1 MKWFP
6 INKNTMALLFVV
18 IVTLGFFIAGLFE
31 VLDYLIIKFLLI
43 CGFIGLVAVAIFFA
57 VKNRKKRLEDK
68 LQDDS
73 H

>member
-6 INKNTMALLFVV
+6 INKNTIALLFV
-18 IVTLGFFIAGLFE
+18 IIMTLGFFIAGLFE

-43 CGFIGLVAVAIFFA
+43 CGYIGLVAVAIFFA
-57 VKNRKKRLEDK
+57 VKNRKNRLEDK

>member
-6 INKNTMALLFVV
+6 INKNTIALLFVI
-18 IVTLGFFIAGLFE
+18 IVTFGFFIAGLFE

-43 CGFIGLVAVAIFFA
+43 CGYIGLVAVAIFFA
-57 VKNRKKRLEDK
+57 VKNRKNRLEDK

>member
-6 INKNTMALLFVV
+6 INKNTIALLFVI

-57 VKNRKKRLEDK
+57 VKNRKNRLEDK

>member
-6 INKNTMALLFVV
+6 INKNTIALLFVI

-43 CGFIGLVAVAIFFA
+43 CGYIGLVTVAIFFA
-57 VKNRKKRLEDK
+57 VKNRKNRLEDK

>member
-6 INKNTMALLFVV
+6 INKNTIALLFV
-18 IVTLGFFIAGLFE
+18 ITITLGFFIAGLFE

-43 CGFIGLVAVAIFFA
+43 SSLIGLIIVALMFA
-57 VKNRKKRLEDK
+57 LKNRKNRLGDK
-68 LQDDS
+68 LQDDP

>member
-6 INKNTMALLFVV
+6 INKNTLALLFV
-18 IVTLGFFIAGLFE
+18 IAVTLGFFTAGLFE

-43 CGFIGLVAVAIFFA
+43 ICFIGLVAVAISFA
-57 VKNRKKRLEDK
+57 LKNRKNRLEDK

>member
-6 INKNTMALLFVV
+6 INKNTIALLFV
-18 IVTLGFFIAGLFE
+18 ITITLGFFIAGLFE

-43 CGFIGLVAVAIFFA
+43 TSLIGLIIVALMFA
-57 VKNRKKRLEDK
+57 LKNRKNRLEDE

>member
-6 INKNTMALLFVV
+6 INKNTIALLFVI

-43 CGFIGLVAVAIFFA
+43 CGYIGLVAVAIFFA
-57 VKNRKKRLEDK
+57 VKNRKNRLEDK

>member
-6 INKNTMALLFVV
+6 INKNTIALLFVI

-43 CGFIGLVAVAIFFA
+43 CGYIGLVAVAIFFA
-57 VKNRKKRLEDK
+57 VKNRKNRLEDK

-73 H
+73 P

>member
-6 INKNTMALLFVV
+6 INKNTIALLFVI

-43 CGFIGLVAVAIFFA
+43 CGYIGLVTFAIFFA
-57 VKNRKKRLEDK
+57 VKNRKNRLEDK

>member
-6 INKNTMALLFVV
+6 INKNTIALLFVV
-18 IVTLGFFIAGLFE
+18 KITLGFFIAGLFE

-43 CGFIGLVAVAIFFA
+43 SSLIGLIIVALMFA
-57 VKNRKKRLEDK
+57 LKNRKNRLGDK
-68 LQDDS
+68 LQDDP

>member
-6 INKNTMALLFVV
+6 INNNTLALLFV
-18 IVTLGFFIAGLFE
+18 IAVTLGFFIAGLFE

-43 CGFIGLVAVAIFFA
+43 ICFIGLVVVAISFA
-57 VKNRKKRLEDK
+57 VKNRKNRLEDK